1 MLRAAYIWYLRI
13 NLNPF
18 IAGTDFRNYDL
29 KITHICLIREQ
40 RFENVDVKIYIS
52 FPIMYAYG
60 IVGKA
65 RWPDLS
71 ISHLIKPSL

>member
-29 KITHICLIREQ
+29 KITLARETLH
-40 RFENVDVKIYIS
+40 YI
-52 FPIMYAYG
+52 F
-60 IVGKA
+60 VFV
-65 RWPDLS
+65 S
-71 ISHLIKPSL
+71 IAK